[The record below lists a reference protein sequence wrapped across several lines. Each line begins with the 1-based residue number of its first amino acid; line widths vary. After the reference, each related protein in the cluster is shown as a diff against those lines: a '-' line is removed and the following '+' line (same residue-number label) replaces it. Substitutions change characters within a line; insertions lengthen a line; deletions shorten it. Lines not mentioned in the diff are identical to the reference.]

1 MRRRGV
7 PRRLNPPGTGGIFE
21 GTPTVNPE
29 ENIMKVV
36 LVNGSPHAKGCTF
49 TALAEVADTTRPQA
63 AIATHTVLNV
73 FFMSPLL

>member
-7 PRRLNPPGTGGIFE
+7 PRRLNPTGTGGIFE

-49 TALAEVADTTRPQA
+49 TALAEVAGELEKNGVETE
-63 AIATHTVLNV
+63 I
-73 FFMSPLL
+73 F